1 MNNQSFSPLSAAEM
15 AVIWK
20 QYMNDKAISCM
31 LKHFLCHVD
40 DLDIQKAI
48 QGTLHITTKNS
59 DALTAIFL
67 KENMPIPLG
76 FGEEDLDVEAPKLFS
91 DSFYLLYLKH
101 ISNVLLLS
109 ATTGVDVAARND
121 VRSFFR
127 SLLLKAEKLNQ
138 TITDL
143 LLEKQIFI
151 ELPPIP
157 VADASDM
164 NDKELFLGSYFDE
177 KRPLTVIEIS
187 HIVSSIQTNLIAKD
201 LILGFA
207 QTAPSQEIQAFLLK
221 GREQVQQ
228 HIESLSQPLMVENI
242 PVTMKWDYGVEK
254 SSVPPFSEKLMM
266 FHLAAMITENVRGY
280 GLAMS
285 TSPRLDLALNY
296 TNFTNEILEYA
307 KEVSRISIEQGWL
320 EEPPH
325 IPFPKIHLE

>member
-1 MNNQSFSPLSAAEM
+1 
-15 AVIWK
+15 
-20 QYMNDKAISCM
+20 M

-76 FGEEDLDVEAPKLFS
+76 FGEEDLNVEAPKLFS

-109 ATTGVDVAARND
+109 ATTGVDVAARSD

-138 TITDL
+138 TI
-143 LLEKQIFI
+143 
-151 ELPPIP
+151 
-157 VADASDM
+157 ADASDM

-221 GREQVQQ
+221 VREQVRQ
-228 HIESLSQPLMVENI
+228 HIESLSQPLMAENI

-266 FHLAAMITENVRGY
+266 FHLVAMITENVRGY

>member
-76 FGEEDLDVEAPKLFS
+76 FGEEDLNVEAPKLFS

-101 ISNVLLLS
+101 IS
-109 ATTGVDVAARND
+109 
-121 VRSFFR
+121 
-127 SLLLKAEKLNQ
+127 
-138 TITDL
+138 
-143 LLEKQIFI
+143 
-151 ELPPIP
+151 
-157 VADASDM
+157 

>member
-1 MNNQSFSPLSAAEM
+1 
-15 AVIWK
+15 
-20 QYMNDKAISCM
+20 
-31 LKHFLCHVD
+31 
-40 DLDIQKAI
+40 
-48 QGTLHITTKNS
+48 
-59 DALTAIFL
+59 
-67 KENMPIPLG
+67 MPIPLG
-76 FGEEDLDVEAPKLFS
+76 FGEEDLNVEAPKLFS

-101 ISNVLLLS
+101 ISN
-109 ATTGVDVAARND
+109 
-121 VRSFFR
+121 
-127 SLLLKAEKLNQ
+127 
-138 TITDL
+138 
-143 LLEKQIFI
+143 
-151 ELPPIP
+151 
-157 VADASDM
+157 
-164 NDKELFLGSYFDE
+164 DKELFLGSYLDE

-254 SSVPPFSEKLMM
+254 SSIPPFSEKLMM

-325 IPFPKIHLE
+325 IPFPKNSFGIKISSRFSASLFFRFSPQ